1 SRAPEVQR
9 VGGARTVAER
19 DDQLAGFAHLVP
31 PSHHRAALGVR
42 MALEIDT
49 LQAALAACRDTGCCV
64 GAAHLGR
71 LGSPPDEASSSAEF
85 SGRLGHEQTRK
96 RGMT

>member
-1 SRAPEVQR
+1 MAVVFPAPAGAIASCSRAPEVQR

-49 LQAALAACRDTGCCV
+49 LQAALAACRDAGCGV
-64 GAAHLGR
+64 VRPVRFVEAHR
-71 LGSPPDEASSSAEF
+71 S
-85 SGRLGHEQTRK
+85 
-96 RGMT
+96 